1 MSIIHNCTNDM
12 VTQKSR
18 GSKRSITERD
28 TMRFIKVF
36 DNEKEEETTYEQN
49 NHPLVVDIAQTKER
63 KVIEVV
69 DVRAPQMQLVE
80 SL

>member
-1 MSIIHNCTNDM
+1 M

>member
-1 MSIIHNCTNDM
+1 M

-28 TMRFIKVF
+28 TMRLTKVF

-49 NHPLVVDIAQTKER
+49 SHPLVVDIA
-63 KVIEVV
+63 
-69 DVRAPQMQLVE
+69 
-80 SL
+80 